1 MIELE
6 QCIVSEIVGFV
17 IVFPNLVSL
26 FQSVDR
32 LVSYK
37 RFPEAGRAVQN
48 APMPESILH
57 YAKAMKSTRGQGL

>member
-1 MIELE
+1 M
-6 QCIVSEIVGFV
+6 SEIVGFV

-37 RFPEAGRAVQN
+37 RFPEAGWAVQN
-48 APMPESILH
+48 APLPEYSEITDLSDSDEQNSV
-57 YAKAMKSTRGQGL
+57 KCKLL